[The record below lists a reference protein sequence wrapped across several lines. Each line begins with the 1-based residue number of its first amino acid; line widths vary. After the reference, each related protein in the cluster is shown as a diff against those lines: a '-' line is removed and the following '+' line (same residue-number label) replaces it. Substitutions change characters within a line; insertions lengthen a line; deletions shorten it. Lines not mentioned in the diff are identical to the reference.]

1 MKKKSCW
8 LLVALMVIFIF
19 SNSAAS
25 AGTSNGMSLTVSEWV
40 RPVLNIV
47 GLHPETDFLNFVIR
61 KLAHFSEYALLGCLI
76 TIAYRLQPWSW
87 MKHSTALLPFFII
100 PVLDENLR
108 RFSAG
113 RSCELRDMLI
123 DSTGMAA
130 GMFLAITLLAIAGHQ
145 KKRRING

>member
-8 LLVALMVIFIF
+8 LLVALMVSFIF

-40 RPVLNIV
+40 RPVLNTV

-76 TIAYRLQPWSW
+76 AIAYRLQPWSW
-87 MKHSTALLPFFII
+87 MKSKAALLPFFII
-100 PVLDENLR
+100 PVLDENLQ

-123 DSTGMAA
+123 DSAGMAA
-130 GMFLAITLLAIAGHQ
+130 GMFLAIVLLGIIGHQ
-145 KKRRING
+145 KKQED

>member
-8 LLVALMVIFIF
+8 LLVVLMVIFIF

-40 RPVLNIV
+40 RPVLNTV

-76 TIAYRLQPWSW
+76 AIAYRLQPWSW
-87 MKHSTALLPFFII
+87 MKGKAALLPFFII
-100 PVLDENLR
+100 PVLDENLQ

-123 DSTGMAA
+123 DSAGMAA
-130 GMFLAITLLAIAGHQ
+130 GLFLAIVLLGIVGHQ
-145 KKRRING
+145 KKQED

>member
-40 RPVLNIV
+40 RPVLNTV

-76 TIAYRLQPWSW
+76 AIAYRLQPWSW
-87 MKHSTALLPFFII
+87 MKSKAALLPFFII
-100 PVLDENLR
+100 PVLDENLH

-123 DSTGMAA
+123 DSAGMAA
-130 GMFLAITLLAIAGHQ
+130 GLFLAIVLLGIVGHQ
-145 KKRRING
+145 KKQED

>member
-8 LLVALMVIFIF
+8 LLVALMAIFIF

-25 AGTSNGMSLTVSEWV
+25 AGTSNGMSLTVSEWI
-40 RPVLNIV
+40 RPVLNTV

-61 KLAHFSEYALLGCLI
+61 KLAHFSEYALLCCLI
-76 TIAYRLQPWSW
+76 AAAYRLQPWSW
-87 MKHSTALLPFFII
+87 MKSKAALLPFFII
-100 PVLDENLR
+100 PVLDENLQ

-123 DSTGMAA
+123 DSAGMAA
-130 GMFLAITLLAIAGHQ
+130 GMFLAIVLLGIVGHQ
-145 KKRRING
+145 KKQED

>member
-25 AGTSNGMSLTVSEWV
+25 AGTSNGRSRTVSEWV
-40 RPVLNIV
+40 RPVLNTV

-61 KLAHFSEYALLGCLI
+61 KLAHFSEYALLGVLI
-76 TIAYRLQPWSW
+76 GLAYRLQPWSW
-87 MKHSTALLPFFII
+87 MKGKVALLPFFII
-100 PVLDENLR
+100 PVLDENLQ
-108 RFSAG
+108 RFSSG

-123 DSTGMAA
+123 DSAGMAV
-130 GMFLAITLLAIAGHQ
+130 GMMLVIAVLMMLSNR
-145 KKRRING
+145 KKQED

>member
-8 LLVALMVIFIF
+8 LLVVLMVIFIF

-25 AGTSNGMSLTVSEWV
+25 AGTSNGMSLTVSEWI
-40 RPVLNIV
+40 RPVLNTV

-76 TIAYRLQPWSW
+76 AIAYRLQPWSW
-87 MKHSTALLPFFII
+87 MKSKAALLPFFII
-100 PVLDENLR
+100 PVLDENLQ

-123 DSTGMAA
+123 DSAGMAA
-130 GMFLAITLLAIAGHQ
+130 GLFLAIVLLGIVGHQ
-145 KKRRING
+145 KKQED

>member
-1 MKKKSCW
+1 MKKKSCGI
-8 LLVALMVIFIF
+8 LVGLMVIFIF

-40 RPVLNIV
+40 RPVLNTV

-76 TIAYRLQPWSW
+76 AAAYRLQPWSW
-87 MKHSTALLPFFII
+87 MKGKAALLPFFII
-100 PVLDENLR
+100 PVLDENLQ

-123 DSTGMAA
+123 DSAGMAA
-130 GMFLAITLLAIAGHQ
+130 GLFLAIALLGIVGHQ
-145 KKRRING
+145 KKQED

>member
-40 RPVLNIV
+40 RPVLNTV
-47 GLHPETDFLNFVIR
+47 GLHPETDFFNFVIR

-76 TIAYRLQPWSW
+76 AAAYRLQPWSW
-87 MKHSTALLPFFII
+87 MKGKAALLPFFII
-100 PVLDENLR
+100 PVLDENLQ

-123 DSTGMAA
+123 DSAGMAA
-130 GMFLAITLLAIAGHQ
+130 GLFLAIALLGIVGHQ
-145 KKRRING
+145 KKQED

>member
-8 LLVALMVIFIF
+8 LLVVLMVIFIF

-40 RPVLNIV
+40 RPVLNTV

-76 TIAYRLQPWSW
+76 AIAYRLQPWSW
-87 MKHSTALLPFFII
+87 MKSKAALLPFFII
-100 PVLDENLR
+100 PVLDENLQ

-123 DSTGMAA
+123 DSAGMAA
-130 GMFLAITLLAIAGHQ
+130 GLFLAIVLLGIVGHQ
-145 KKRRING
+145 KKQED

>member
-40 RPVLNIV
+40 RPVLNTV

-76 TIAYRLQPWSW
+76 AIAYRLQPWSW
-87 MKHSTALLPFFII
+87 MKSKAALLPFFII
-100 PVLDENLR
+100 PVQDENLQ

-123 DSTGMAA
+123 DSAGMAA
-130 GMFLAITLLAIAGHQ
+130 GLFLAIVLLGIVGHQ
-145 KKRRING
+145 KKQED

>member
-25 AGTSNGMSLTVSEWV
+25 AGTSNGMSLTVSEWI
-40 RPVLNIV
+40 RPVLNTV

-76 TIAYRLQPWSW
+76 AIAYRLQPWSW
-87 MKHSTALLPFFII
+87 MKSKAALLPFFII
-100 PVLDENLR
+100 PVLDENLQ

-123 DSTGMAA
+123 DSAGMAA
-130 GMFLAITLLAIAGHQ
+130 GLFLAIVLLGIVGHQ
-145 KKRRING
+145 KKQED

>member
-8 LLVALMVIFIF
+8 LLVVLMVIFIF

-40 RPVLNIV
+40 RPVLDTV

-61 KLAHFSEYALLGCLI
+61 KLAHFSEYALLSCLI
-76 TIAYRLQPWSW
+76 AAAYRLQPWSW
-87 MKHSTALLPFFII
+87 MKGKAALLPFFII
-100 PVLDENLR
+100 PVLDENLQ

-123 DSTGMAA
+123 DSAGMAA
-130 GMFLAITLLAIAGHQ
+130 GMFLAIVLLGIVRHP
-145 KKRRING
+145 KKQED

>member
-47 GLHPETDFLNFVIR
+47 GLHPETDLNFVIR

-100 PVLDENLR
+100 PVLDENLQ

>member
-25 AGTSNGMSLTVSEWV
+25 AGTSNGMSLTVSEWI
-40 RPVLNIV
+40 RPVLNTV

-61 KLAHFSEYALLGCLI
+61 KLAHFSEYAWLGCLI
-76 TIAYRLQPWSW
+76 AAAYRLQPWSW
-87 MKHSTALLPFFII
+87 MKSKAALLPFFII
-100 PVLDENLR
+100 PVLDENLQ

-123 DSTGMAA
+123 DSAGMAA
-130 GMFLAITLLAIAGHQ
+130 GMFLAIVLLGIVGHQ
-145 KKRRING
+145 KKQED

>member
-40 RPVLNIV
+40 RPVLNTV

-76 TIAYRLQPWSW
+76 AIAYRLQPWSW
-87 MKHSTALLPFFII
+87 MKSKAALLPFFII
-100 PVLDENLR
+100 PVLDENLQ
-108 RFSAG
+108 RFPPG

-123 DSTGMAA
+123 DSAGMAA
-130 GMFLAITLLAIAGHQ
+130 GLFLAIVLLGIVGHQ
-145 KKRRING
+145 KKQED

>member
-40 RPVLNIV
+40 RPVLNTV

-76 TIAYRLQPWSW
+76 AAAYRLPPWSW
-87 MKHSTALLPFFII
+87 MKSKAALLPFFII
-100 PVLDENLR
+100 PVLDENLQ

-123 DSTGMAA
+123 DSAGMAV
-130 GMFLAITLLAIAGHQ
+130 GMFLAIVLLGIIGHQ
-145 KKRRING
+145 KKQED

>member
-40 RPVLNIV
+40 RPVLNTV

-76 TIAYRLQPWSW
+76 AIAYRLQPWSW
-87 MKHSTALLPFFII
+87 MKSKAALLPFFII
-100 PVLDENLR
+100 PVLDENLQ

-123 DSTGMAA
+123 DSAGMAA
-130 GMFLAITLLAIAGHQ
+130 GLFLAIVLLGIVGHQ
-145 KKRRING
+145 TKQED

>member
-25 AGTSNGMSLTVSEWV
+25 ASTSNGMSLTVSEWV
-40 RPVLNIV
+40 RPVLNTV

-61 KLAHFSEYALLGCLI
+61 KLAHFSEYALLGVLI
-76 TIAYRLQPWSW
+76 GLAYRLQPWSW
-87 MKHSTALLPFFII
+87 MKGKVALLPFFII
-100 PVLDENLR
+100 PVLDENLQ
-108 RFSAG
+108 RFSSG

-123 DSTGMAA
+123 DSAGMAV
-130 GMFLAITLLAIAGHQ
+130 GMMLVIAVLMMLSNR
-145 KKRRING
+145 KKQED

>member
-40 RPVLNIV
+40 RPVLNTV

-76 TIAYRLQPWSW
+76 AVAYRLQPWSW
-87 MKHSTALLPFFII
+87 MKSKAALLPFFII
-100 PVLDENLR
+100 PVLDENLQ

-123 DSTGMAA
+123 DSAGMAA
-130 GMFLAITLLAIAGHQ
+130 GLFLAIVLLGIIGHQ
-145 KKRRING
+145 KKQED

>member
-40 RPVLNIV
+40 RPVLNTV

-76 TIAYRLQPWSW
+76 AAAYRLQPWPW
-87 MKHSTALLPFFII
+87 MKGKAALLPFFII
-100 PVLDENLR
+100 PVLDENLQ

-123 DSTGMAA
+123 DSAGMAA
-130 GMFLAITLLAIAGHQ
+130 GMFLAIVLLGIIGHQ
-145 KKRRING
+145 KKQED

>member
-40 RPVLNIV
+40 RPVLNTV

-76 TIAYRLQPWSW
+76 AAYRLQPWSW
-87 MKHSTALLPFFII
+87 MKSKAALLPFFII
-100 PVLDENLR
+100 PVLDENLQ

-123 DSTGMAA
+123 DSAGMAV
-130 GMFLAITLLAIAGHQ
+130 GMFLAIVLLGIIGHQ
-145 KKRRING
+145 KKQED

>member
-40 RPVLNIV
+40 RPVLNTV

-76 TIAYRLQPWSW
+76 AVAYRLQPWSW
-87 MKHSTALLPFFII
+87 MKSKAALLPFFIN
-100 PVLDENLR
+100 PVLDENLQ

-123 DSTGMAA
+123 DSAGMAA
-130 GMFLAITLLAIAGHQ
+130 GLFLAIVLLGIIGHQ
-145 KKRRING
+145 KKQED